1 MIPEIYIEKWRE
13 NVKWQELY
21 QIEQDL
27 IISRALIDLFS
38 NKQIKNSLVF
48 RGGTALNKLFIKPS
62 VRYSEDL
69 DFVQKNAG
77 PIGNTIDA
85 IREALAPWLGD
96 PKRKITQRSTKLI
109 YKYDSV
115 NQFSS
120 KLKIEINI
128 TEHFQVLPLR
138 FEKYSMNSDW
148 YSGDVEIPT
157 HQLDELM
164 ATKLRALYQRRKGRD
179 LFDIWYVV
187 KNKLVNL
194 DNVFD
199 IFQKYCQYN
208 KIEIT
213 SQNFIENLELKK
225 ENRDFRSDMNVL
237 LPLRLNWNFNDS
249 YDFVMK
255 NVINKL
261 P

>member
-13 NVKWQELY
+13 NVKWRELY
-21 QIEQDL
+21 QVEQDL
-27 IISRALIDLFS
+27 IISRALIDLFN

-48 RGGTALNKLFIKPS
+48 RGGTALNKIFIKPS
-62 VRYSEDL
+62 ARYSEDL
-69 DFVQKNAG
+69 DFVQKNAE
-77 PIGNTIDA
+77 PIGNTIDT
-85 IREALAPWLGD
+85 IREVLNPWLGE
-96 PKRKITQRSTKLI
+96 PKRKITQRSAKLI

-115 NQFSS
+115 NQRSS

-148 YSGDVEIPT
+148 HSGSVEIPT
-157 HQLDELM
+157 YQLDELI

-213 SQNFIENLELKK
+213 SRNFIENLELKK

-237 LPLRLNWNFNDS
+237 LPLRLNWNFNES